1 MEYQSLV
8 GVVPWTFVAQ
18 ICNLFLQA
26 FLFKKFLFKPI
37 KEIMH
42 KRMQQVDDN
51 YGAAEQ
57 ANKDAQALKDEYEQR
72 LASAKQEAG
81 EIVKAANVRAGAQAE
96 QLVNQARE
104 EAAALKAKAEKDI
117 EMERRK
123 AAGELKNDISA
134 LALDLAGKVVERE
147 IDSKEHQE
155 LIDRFI
161 DRVGDPS

>member
-1 MEYQSLV
+1 MS
-8 GVVPWTFVAQ
+8 
-18 ICNLFLQA
+18 
-26 FLFKKFLFKPI
+26 
-37 KEIMH
+37 MS
-42 KRMQQVDDN
+42 
-51 YGAAEQ
+51 
-57 ANKDAQALKDEYEQR
+57 KDLP
-72 LASAKQEAG
+72 
-81 EIVKAANVRAGAQAE
+81 
-96 QLVNQARE
+96 
-104 EAAALKAKAEKDI
+104 AAALKAKAEKDI

>member
-72 LASAKQEAG
+72 LASANRK
-81 EIVKAANVRAGAQAE
+81 
-96 QLVNQARE
+96 LAR
-104 EAAALKAKAEKDI
+104 L
-117 EMERRK
+117 
-123 AAGELKNDISA
+123 
-134 LALDLAGKVVERE
+134 
-147 IDSKEHQE
+147 
-155 LIDRFI
+155 
-161 DRVGDPS
+161 